1 MEPIDTT
8 TAPPGWPA
16 RAGALRVDNGAMDDS
31 GIADGPGSEFLHPDA
46 ALLGWDDRLQR
57 ELARLRVE
65 IPTAAP
71 GRVSR
76 VDRGLVAVMT
86 AAGLERLPI
95 APALRRR
102 RGDVEHSVAVG
113 DWVAIDAG
121 AVVAVLPRHSAFIR
135 GDPERPERV
144 RVVAANIDTV
154 FVVHSLT
161 KPLNRRRLEREL
173 LLVRGGGAVPVL
185 VLTKLDLHPDATKHQ
200 QVASEIAPDVAV
212 HAVSSTTGEGLEA
225 VRSHAGESRSV
236 ALIGASGVGK
246 STIVN
251 ALLGREV
258 LSTAEVRE
266 SDQRGRHTT
275 TARQLVV
282 LPGGGVLIDTPGLR
296 SLALPPVSDTP
307 AGSGEG
313 PLGESFEDVEAV
325 AASCRFSD
333 CRHAGEPGCE
343 VAAAVRAG
351 RLRRDRVAA
360 YLSLCDELAAG
371 DSPRPRGAGRR
382 GGR

>member
-1 MEPIDTT
+1 M
-8 TAPPGWPA
+8 
-16 RAGALRVDNGAMDDS
+16 
-31 GIADGPGSEFLHPDA
+31 
-46 ALLGWDDRLQR
+46 
-57 ELARLRVE
+57 
-65 IPTAAP
+65 P

-76 VDRGLVAVMT
+76 VDRGLVTVMT
-86 AAGLERLPI
+86 ASGTVRLPL
-95 APALRRR
+95 APALRKRR
-102 RGDVEHSVAVG
+102 QDVEQRVAVG
-113 DWVAIDAG
+113 DWVATDAG

-144 RVVAANIDTV
+144 KVVAANLDTV

-173 LLVRGGGAVPVL
+173 MLVRGGGAEPVL
-185 VLTKLDLHPDATKHQ
+185 VLTKLDLHPDSTEHLE
-200 QVASEIAPDVAV
+200 VAAGIAPDVAV

-225 VRSHAGESRSV
+225 VRAHAGASRSV

-296 SLALPPVSDTP
+296 SLALPPVAGTATGP
-307 AGSGEG
+307 AAD
-313 PLGESFEDVEAV
+313 PLGESFDDVEAV
-325 AASCRFSD
+325 ASGCRFSD
-333 CRHAGEPGCE
+333 CRHSGEPGCE
-343 VAAAVRAG
+343 VAAAVSSG
-351 RLRRDRVAA
+351 RLRGDRVAA
-360 YLSLCDELAAG
+360 YQSLENELAAG
-371 DSPRPRGAGRR
+371 DSPRPRGDGRR